1 MHSAALRGWL
11 TDTCG
16 GGRGSVDFGFHAS
29 RSTVVKSAMQ
39 TGTFVDK
46 YSRPIFRSRQSSRH
60 LGGRIYPNSSN
71 CRSSSR
77 GLYHH
82 LRLRQAVDSSS
93 CSQCLST
100 PHPGRLD
107 AASRSGQHPVSQRP
121 SRPCQSSWGR
131 SALAAKEWS
140 VKRLSLSK
148 QRVQMSRPKEE
159 RQDSALRS
167 EGLQPV
173 SPRWW
178 LSLCVH

>member
-1 MHSAALRGWL
+1 MVQYVFAATDAARQSALSW
-11 TDTCG
+11 
-16 GGRGSVDFGFHAS
+16 
-29 RSTVVKSAMQ
+29 M
-39 TGTFVDK
+39 K
-46 YSRPIFRSRQSSRH
+46 YSKPIFQSRQSSHR

-71 CRSSSR
+71 YRSSSQ
-77 GLYHH
+77 GLCRH
-82 LRLRQAVDSSS
+82 LQLRQAVDSSF